1 MNFQSGFVSPHR
13 NVKQNGAKR
22 VNWWFLKTAAVLNIH
37 SRRAPQIELNWI
49 SGLRCHPA
57 ASWLVDGAVTSWKR
71 GGHWRRLAFGRHF
84 PVFSRRW
91 LVAAPVTS
99 RVHLS
104 QHVGERRL
112 HGNCLVHL
120 NTHKRPFFFCVSI
133 FVLFIYLFIYFLF
146 FFTFFF
152 SRFSFKNSYFTFF
165 PLCFCFCWWLWLV
178 FSVLPPAVEQR
189 CRPFFPLNRGIYPF
203 GFPLGLSQLIKSNLR
218 NGHYLSS

>member
-37 SRRAPQIELNWI
+37 SRRAPQKKIEFNFEFNFELNWI
-49 SGLRCHPA
+49 SGLRCHP

-71 GGHWRRLAFGRHF
+71 GGHWRRLAFGRPF

-146 FFTFFF
+146 IFYFF
-152 SRFSFKNSYFTFF
+152 SLVLVSKILILHFF
-165 PLCFCFCWWLWLV
+165 PSV
-178 FSVLPPAVEQR
+178 FVFADD
-189 CRPFFPLNRGIYPF
+189 CD
-203 GFPLGLSQLIKSNLR
+203 
-218 NGHYLSS
+218 